1 VFVAE
6 GNIVCTLKWSN
17 LKAKIRKIEKSKFG
31 GINSNSLSLFS
42 IEYSFSILHRSRFTW
57 DSILPDFVL
66 KAFGEKYANVQSFEQ

>member
-6 GNIVCTLKWSN
+6 GNIVYTLKWPN
-17 LKAKIRKIEKSKFG
+17 LKAKIRKMEKSKFG
-31 GINSNSLSLFS
+31 RIDSNSLSLFS

-66 KAFGEKYANVQSFEQ
+66 KSFEEKYANVQSSE